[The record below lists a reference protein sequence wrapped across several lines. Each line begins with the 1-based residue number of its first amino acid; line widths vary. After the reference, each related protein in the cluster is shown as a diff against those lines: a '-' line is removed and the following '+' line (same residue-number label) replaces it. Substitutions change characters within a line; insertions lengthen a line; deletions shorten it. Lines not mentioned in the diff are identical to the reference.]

1 MKIGVCKETAETRVA
16 AVEETVRAFKKNGH
30 EVFVQSGAGVSANI
44 SDENYTQAGATV
56 QPALK
61 ELLAAADIVL
71 KVQAP
76 IAGGDNDEVGQL
88 RSGSILVAILGP
100 LTNPALAAKLA
111 AAGVTSIS
119 MDMVPRIA
127 RAQTMDVLTSMA
139 SVAGYQAVLLAA
151 NKIGRLMPM
160 MMTAAGTIQPAGVL
174 VIGAGVAG
182 LQAIATARR
191 LGATIKAVDTR
202 PAVKEQVESLGAKFV
217 PLAVDHQQAQDAGGY
232 AKDLGE
238 EFYKQEQDIVAPHL
252 KGCSVVIC
260 TAQIPGRKAPLLITE
275 AMVKTMAPGSAII
288 DIAAPTGGNCS
299 LTKLGQWV
307 EAYGVSIYGPA
318 NLPAEM
324 PSMSSP
330 LYSRNIATFLNELI
344 KDGQV
349 KLDMNNEVIK
359 GMLITHEGKIVHE
372 ATLKALERQES
383 GVAQAFQPV
392 PAQPGKAVPQGGKP

>member
-1 MKIGVCKETAETRVA
+1 MKIGVCKETAETRVG
-16 AVEETVRAFKKNGH
+16 AVEETVKAFKKNGH
-30 EVFVQSGAGVSANI
+30 EVFVQSGAGVAASI
-44 SDENYTQAGATV
+44 SDENYRQAGATV
-56 QPALK
+56 VPSLK
-61 ELLAAADIVL
+61 ELLAAAEVVL
-71 KVQAP
+71 KVQPPA
-76 IAGGDNDEVGQL
+76 AGGDNDEVGQL
-88 RSGSILVAILGP
+88 RSGTVLVAMLRP
-100 LTNPALAAKLA
+100 LTDPTLAAKLA
-111 AAGVTSIS
+111 AAGVTSFS

-127 RAQTMDVLTSMA
+127 RAQSMDVLSSMA
-139 SVAGYQAVLLAA
+139 SVAGYKAVLLAA
-151 NKIGRLMPM
+151 NRIGRLMPM

-217 PLAVDHQQAQDAGGY
+217 PLAVDHQQAQDSGGY

-238 EFYKQEQDIVAPHL
+238 EFYRQEQEIVAPHL

-260 TAQIPGRKAPLLITE
+260 TAQIPGRKAPVLITE
-275 AMVKTMAPGSAII
+275 AMVKSMSPGSAII
-288 DIAAPTGGNCS
+288 DIAAPYGGNCS

-307 EAYGVSIYGPA
+307 EAYGVSVYGPE

-324 PSMSSP
+324 PALSST

-344 KDGQV
+344 KDGKV
-349 KLDMNNEVIK
+349 NLDMNNEVIK

-372 ATLKALERQES
+372 ATLKALERQ
-383 GVAQAFQPV
+383 
-392 PAQPGKAVPQGGKP
+392 GGKP

>member
-1 MKIGVCKETAETRVA
+1 MKIGVCKESTETRVA
-16 AVEETVRAFKKNGH
+16 AVEETVKAFKKNGH
-30 EVFVQSGAGVSANI
+30 EVFVQSGAGAAANV
-44 SDENYTQAGATV
+44 SDENYRQAGATV
-56 QPALK
+56 LPTLK
-61 ELLAAADIVL
+61 DLLASAELVL
-71 KVQAP
+71 KVQP
-76 IAGGDNDEVGQL
+76 PTDEEVGLL
-88 RSGSILVAILGP
+88 RSGTILVSMLAP
-100 LTNPALAAKLA
+100 LTNPGLAAKLA
-111 AAGVTSIS
+111 AAGVTGFS
-119 MDMVPRIA
+119 MESVPRIA
-127 RAQTMDVLTSMA
+127 RAQSMDVLSSQA
-139 SVAGYQAVLLAA
+139 SVAGYKAVLVAA

-174 VIGAGVAG
+174 IIGAGVAG

-288 DIAAPTGGNCS
+288 DLAAPAGGNCS
-299 LTKLGQWV
+299 LTKVGQWV
-307 EAYGVSIYGPA
+307 EAFGVSIYGPA

-324 PSMSSP
+324 PALAST
-330 LYSRNIATFLNELI
+330 LFARNVATFLNELI

-349 KLDMNNEVIK
+349 KLDLNNEVIK
-359 GMLITHEGKIVHE
+359 GMLITHEGKVVHE
-372 ATLKALERQES
+372 ATLKART
-383 GVAQAFQPV
+383 G
-392 PAQPGKAVPQGGKP
+392 QGGKP

>member
-1 MKIGVCKETAETRVA
+1 MKIGVCKESAETRVA
-16 AVEETVRAFKKNGH
+16 AVEETVKAFKKNGH
-30 EVFVQSGAGVSANI
+30 EVFVQSGAGAAANVG
-44 SDENYTQAGATV
+44 DDNYRQAGATV
-56 QPALK
+56 LPSLK
-61 ELLAAADIVL
+61 EVLAAAELVL
-71 KVQAP
+71 KVQP
-76 IAGGDNDEVGQL
+76 PTDEEVGLL
-88 RSGSILVAILGP
+88 RAGTILVSMLAP
-100 LTNPALAAKLA
+100 LTHPGLAARLA
-111 AAGVTSIS
+111 AAGVTGFS
-119 MDMVPRIA
+119 MESVPRIA
-127 RAQTMDVLTSMA
+127 RAQSMDILSSQA
-139 SVAGYQAVLLAA
+139 SVAGYKAVLLAA

-174 VIGAGVAG
+174 IIGAGVAG

-288 DIAAPTGGNCS
+288 DLAAPAGGNCS
-299 LTKLGQWV
+299 LTKVGQWV
-307 EAYGVSIYGPA
+307 EAHGVSIYGPA

-324 PSMSSP
+324 PALAST
-330 LYSRNIATFLNELI
+330 LFARNVATFLNELI

-359 GMLITHEGKIVHE
+359 GMLITHEGKVVHE
-372 ATLKALERQES
+372 ATLKALAR
-383 GVAQAFQPV
+383 
-392 PAQPGKAVPQGGKP
+392 QGGKP